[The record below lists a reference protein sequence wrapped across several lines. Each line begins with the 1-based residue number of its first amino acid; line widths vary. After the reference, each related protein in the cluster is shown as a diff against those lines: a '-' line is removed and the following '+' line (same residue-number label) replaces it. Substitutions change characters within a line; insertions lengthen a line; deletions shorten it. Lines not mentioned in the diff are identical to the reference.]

1 MLDPAILRRSV
12 IEALVKLD
20 PRHMVRNP
28 VMFMVEIG
36 SVITTFQFIAVPG
49 VFVGSITLWL

>member
-1 MLDPAILRRSV
+1 
-12 IEALVKLD
+12 
-20 PRHMVRNP
+20 MVRNP